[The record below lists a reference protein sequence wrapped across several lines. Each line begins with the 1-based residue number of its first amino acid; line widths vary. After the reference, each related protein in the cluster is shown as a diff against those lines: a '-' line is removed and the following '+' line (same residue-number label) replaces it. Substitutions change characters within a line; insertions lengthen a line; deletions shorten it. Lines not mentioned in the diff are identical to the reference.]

1 MTSTFWEVVAV
12 VLEAVDSLGCS
23 VSVEIMWA
31 VIRLGRVEKRRNH
44 CLLLKLNLPYPKF
57 RAMYPQSAMMGNK

>member
-1 MTSTFWEVVAV
+1 MTSTFCELVAV

-31 VIRLGRVEKRRNH
+31 VIRLGKVEKLRNFY
-44 CLLLKLNLPYPKF
+44 L
-57 RAMYPQSAMMGNK
+57 R

>member
-1 MTSTFWEVVAV
+1 MTSTFCEVVAV

-31 VIRLGRVEKRRNH
+31 VIRLGKVEKLRN
-44 CLLLKLNLPYPKF
+44 LYL
-57 RAMYPQSAMMGNK
+57 S